1 MNFNVASYLQK
12 MAAEHPDKIALK
24 VPKKRYSKKN
34 LSYHVLSFSELNH
47 NANCCAEGMSKAG
60 VEPGKRV
67 LMMVRPGKEM
77 LTFAFALFK
86 VGAVPILIDPGMGLK
101 SMVNCV
107 KRTKPEVLVGIP
119 EAHLVSFVYRKYF
132 SKIEIRVTVG
142 KRLGWKGERYSEML
156 IKNTGQY
163 DDYIAKKNDLAA
175 ILFTSGST
183 GSPKGVC
190 YEHGH
195 FHTQLDLLKN
205 YFKIEAGGVD
215 LPMLPIFTLF
225 NPALGL
231 QTVVPKMHPGK
242 PAKFNPKYSVTA
254 IIDEKITQS
263 FGSPVLWK
271 KIVHYCEKENLI
283 LESLKLILIAGAP
296 VPPVLLQTL
305 KKITP
310 NAKIHTPYGATEALP
325 IACIESD
332 EILTQTKTYTES
344 GRGMC
349 VGLALP
355 GIKIRIIESH
365 TEKIKTITEAKNCKV
380 GEIGEIIVFG
390 DNVTSR
396 YDENNEA
403 TESAKIVDGDRVW
416 HRMGDLGY
424 QDEQNRLWFCGRKS
438 HCVQSKYGK
447 FYSVCCEA
455 IFNAH
460 PEVERSALIR
470 IEKESE
476 SHPALVVE
484 SKKINSSN
492 AKQIAGELEKL
503 AQAYEHTR
511 AIKTF
516 YCNKSFPVDVRHNA
530 KINREELSEWAS
542 DQKDLANW

>member
-1 MNFNVASYLQK
+1 MRRL
-12 MAAEHPDKIALK
+12 I
-24 VPKKRYSKKN
+24 
-34 LSYHVLSFSELNH
+34 
-47 NANCCAEGMSKAG
+47 
-60 VEPGKRV
+60 VER
-67 LMMVRPGKEM
+67 
-77 LTFAFALFK
+77 
-86 VGAVPILIDPGMGLK
+86 
-101 SMVNCV
+101 
-107 KRTKPEVLVGIP
+107 
-119 EAHLVSFVYRKYF
+119 
-132 SKIEIRVTVG
+132 
-142 KRLGWKGERYSEML
+142 
-156 IKNTGQY
+156 
-163 DDYIAKKNDLAA
+163 
-175 ILFTSGST
+175 
-183 GSPKGVC
+183 
-190 YEHGH
+190 
-195 FHTQLDLLKN
+195 
-205 YFKIEAGGVD
+205 
-215 LPMLPIFTLF
+215 
-225 NPALGL
+225 
-231 QTVVPKMHPGK
+231 
-242 PAKFNPKYSVTA
+242 
-254 IIDEKITQS
+254 
-263 FGSPVLWK
+263 
-271 KIVHYCEKENLI
+271 
-283 LESLKLILIAGAP
+283 
-296 VPPVLLQTL
+296 
-305 KKITP
+305 
-310 NAKIHTPYGATEALP
+310 
-325 IACIESD
+325 
-332 EILTQTKTYTES
+332 
-344 GRGMC
+344 
-349 VGLALP
+349 
-355 GIKIRIIESH
+355 IKIRIIESH

-516 YCNKSFPVDVRHNA
+516 YCDESFPVDVRHNA
-530 KINREELSEWAS
+530 KINREELSEWAN